1 MTSTIAP
8 DPRRVAEREIIA
20 ATFRN
25 AWPSLPALTIASAA
39 VCLAAVVPIVVVPG
53 LNPLAA
59 LLAAVCISPFGAALV
74 AVVQQMA
81 GDDHGT
87 LSTWTGSLRRR
98 WRFAIGNAL
107 VAAVPFAAFVAALHV
122 LDRTGAPWVWPSVAV
137 SGAVAVLTALG
148 LIAVIP
154 LGIADRSPSSPR
166 GLPLWLAA
174 LALVAARPVRFVA
187 VVAAA
192 GFVVWLGTEVS
203 ASLLLFVPAPAAMV
217 AVTATWTAATSTVTT
232 VIGPALAGSRPTDPS
247 GES

>member
-1 MTSTIAP
+1 MTSAIAP
-8 DPRRVAEREIIA
+8 DPGTVAEREIIA
-20 ATFRN
+20 ATVRN
-25 AWPSLPALTIASAA
+25 AWPSLPALAIASAA

-59 LLAAVCISPFGAALV
+59 LLAAVCIAPFGAALV

-87 LSTWTGSLRRR
+87 ISAWARSLRDH
-98 WRFAIGNAL
+98 WRFSIGHAL

-122 LDRTGAPWVWPSVAV
+122 LARTGAVWVWPSVAV

-148 LIAVIP
+148 LTAVIP
-154 LGIADRSPSSPR
+154 LGLADRSPSAPH
-166 GLPLWLAA
+166 GLSLWLAA

-192 GFVVWLGTEVS
+192 GFVVWLGTAVS

-217 AVTATWTAATSTVTT
+217 AVTATWTTAAAAVP
-232 VIGPALAGSRPTDPS
+232 PADPSPNPS